1 MFLYGLYA
9 LLQKVQTKPNV
20 FESRCK
26 DKQVYNINQIILQ
39 TFYGLVENLTF
50 KYSYGAHKMP
60 VFSYSFYFFVFR
72 CL

>member
-1 MFLYGLYA
+1 MFLYGLSA

-50 KYSYGAHKMP
+50 KYS
-60 VFSYSFYFFVFR
+60 
-72 CL
+72 